1 MARYRATS
9 SMMWF
14 ASFMRTSLAYACLWR
29 APFATRK
36 SNSLTS
42 YCGTMAAIFFLD
54 VRLEQN
60 GGLLQRRTI
69 SLVISLAMDPLPEV
83 LPLTTLMMIKSV
95 GTNREEHVSPP
106 QAALAPLLP
115 RSTPILLVLVDGLG
129 CTLVVV
135 ENPHRKLLCIS
146 ALRPERP

>member
-1 MARYRATS
+1 MHVCGGRP
-9 SMMWF
+9 
-14 ASFMRTSLAYACLWR
+14 L
-29 APFATRK
+29 PQEDK
-36 SNSLTS
+36 NSLTS

-54 VRLEQN
+54 VRLGQN

-69 SLVISLAMDPLPEV
+69 SLVISLEMDPLPEV

-95 GTNREEHVSPP
+95 GTNGEEHVSPP

-115 RSTPILLVLVDGLG
+115 RSAPILLVLVDGLG

-135 ENPHRKLLCIS
+135 ENPRRKLLCIS
-146 ALRPERP
+146 PAAREAIEQGESWFGISTLGISRHGER